1 MICPDRPF
9 HKRCDLPL
17 AHEGKL
23 QTLMHPILRLAFH
36 GLCCA
41 VACAPCLLP
50 HETSSTD
57 EPPETARFLRPSG
70 TEWVAE
76 SEIQLR
82 EMKDGLVITSVTGRE
97 KSNLKLVA
105 RFDSDNRLVEATV
118 TTERGDEKQ
127 SAGVAVTH
135 DKARVTRHGA
145 ENTELDCPR
154 GVLVTSAPDWTDAF
168 LMVRRYDRARGGK
181 QEFAGL
187 WIHPT
192 QQPLRPTF
200 TITRQ
205 GEDTIEHQGESVRL
219 DRYAITLR
227 GGSRYVGWSDARGR
241 LVRLVPQASPRGGIV
256 LEGWERVADK
266 LRVPE
271 K

>member
-1 MICPDRPF
+1 MIAITS
-9 HKRCDLPL
+9 LL
-17 AHEGKL
+17 L
-23 QTLMHPILRLAFH
+23 QE
-36 GLCCA
+36 LCAA
-41 VACAPCLLP
+41 VGFALCLLASQTTTP
-50 HETSSTD
+50 AAAQF
-57 EPPETARFLRPSG
+57 ETARFLRPSG
-70 TEWVAE
+70 SEWVSE
-76 SEIQLR
+76 SEIR
-82 EMKDGLVITSVTGRE
+82 IRPSKDGLVITSVTGRE
-97 KSNLKLVA
+97 KSNLKVVA
-105 RFDSDNRLVEATV
+105 RFDSDNRLLEASV

-127 SAGVAVTH
+127 SASVAVK
-135 DKARVTRHGA
+135 DGKARVTRHSG

-154 GVLVTSAPDWTDAF
+154 AVLVTSAPDWTDAF
-168 LMVRRYDRARGGK
+168 LMARRYDRVRGGK

-205 GEDTIEHQGESVRL
+205 GEDTVENQGESVRL
-219 DRYAITLR
+219 DRYEITLR

-241 LVRLVPQASPRGGIV
+241 LVRLVPQAPARGGIV
-256 LEGWERVADK
+256 LEGWEQVADK

>member
-1 MICPDRPF
+1 M
-9 HKRCDLPL
+9 
-17 AHEGKL
+17 
-23 QTLMHPILRLAFH
+23 
-36 GLCCA
+36 
-41 VACAPCLLP
+41 
-50 HETSSTD
+50 
-57 EPPETARFLRPSG
+57 RPS
-70 TEWVAE
+70 
-76 SEIQLR
+76 
-82 EMKDGLVITSVTGRE
+82 KDGTVITSVTGRE
-97 KSNLKLVA
+97 KSNLTLVA

-127 SAGVAVTH
+127 SASVAVT
-135 DKARVTRHGA
+135 DGKAGVTRHNG

-168 LMVRRYDRARGGK
+168 LMTRRYDRARGGK

-205 GEDTIEHQGESVRL
+205 GEDTVEHQGETVRL

-227 GGSRYVGWSDARGR
+227 GGSRYVGWSDAKGR
-241 LVRLVPQASPRGGIV
+241 LTKLVPESAPRGGIV
-256 LEGWERVADK
+256 LEGWEKATK
-266 LRVPE
+266 SLNPPA